1 MTKIELIKRI
11 AEVSIEEV
19 NQKQVGAVLAAL
31 ESVTREAIV
40 AGDEITVPGIC
51 KVTSK
56 NVKERTGKIM
66 MGPNKGDTY
75 TTPAHKEGS
84 VKIVKSLKKVFE
96 QTDWQVAK

>member
-1 MTKIELIKRI
+1 MNKIDLVKRI
-11 AEVSIEEV
+11 TEVSTGKV
-19 NQKQVGAVLAAL
+19 TQKQVDSVLTAL
-31 ESVTREAIV
+31 ESVAREAIV

-56 NVKERTGKIM
+56 NVKERTGTIM

-84 VKIVKSLKKVFE
+84 VKIVKSLKKIFE
-96 QTDWQVAK
+96 